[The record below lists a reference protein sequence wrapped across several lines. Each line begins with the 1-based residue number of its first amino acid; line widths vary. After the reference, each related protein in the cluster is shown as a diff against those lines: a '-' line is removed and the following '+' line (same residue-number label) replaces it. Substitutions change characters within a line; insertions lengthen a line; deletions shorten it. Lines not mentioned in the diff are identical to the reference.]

1 LIALK
6 DAVSSNEAFASMVGT
21 RTRELQRARK
31 SVTTRIKASSDAVL
45 QAVMSGDIPET
56 ELKEALKKAGI
67 I

>member
-1 LIALK
+1 
-6 DAVSSNEAFASMVGT
+6 MVGT